1 MRIGIIGA
9 GNVGGTLGAGWAAKG
24 HEIAFGVRSPGDMK
38 VTTLLAS
45 IGGKVR
51 AGTVPEA
58 AEFGEVVVLATPWD
72 RTEDAVRACGNLTG
86 KAVLDTTNPLKPDL
100 SGFAV
105 GEDDSGGER
114 VARWAR
120 GSRVV
125 KIFNTTGSDN
135 MANPRYAE
143 GAVTMFLCGDDA
155 GAKATAATLA
165 SDLGFDPVDAGPLSA
180 SRLLEPLA
188 MLWVTLAYPR
198 GMGRD
203 IAFRLMRRG

>member
-1 MRIGIIGA
+1 MKIGIVGA
-9 GNVGGTLGAGWAAKG
+9 GNVGGTLGARWAARG
-24 HEIAFGVRSPGDMK
+24 YEVAFGVRSPGDRK
-38 VTTLLAS
+38 VATLLAS
-45 IGGKVR
+45 IRGEVR

-58 AEFGEVVVLATPWD
+58 AAFGEVVVLATPWD

-100 SGFAV
+100 SGFAI
-105 GEDDSGGER
+105 GGDDSGGEQ

-125 KIFNTTGSDN
+125 KIFNTTGFDN
-135 MANPRYAE
+135 MADPRYPD
-143 GAVTMFLCGDDA
+143 GAATMFLCGDDA
-155 GAKATAATLA
+155 DAKTTAATLA
-165 SDLGFDPVDAGPLSA
+165 SNLGFDPVDAGPLSA

-188 MLWVTLAYPR
+188 MLWIALAYPR
-198 GMGRD
+198 GMGRN